1 MYHAYLVIGD
11 NYIDTEWVEGKSKGD
26 NFEKGKTNYLKTGG
40 YMDKHGGGRIEEWIS
55 SDEGN
60 TWAFDRDLTPDKTKY
75 PGWKYNNVQA
85 VTNPDGSVV
94 EGMLLFYGW
103 KDKDAP
109 EAKAFL
115 LHEN

>member
-1 MYHAYLVIGD
+1 MTILKK
-11 NYIDTEWVEGKSKGD
+11 E
-26 NFEKGKTNYLKTGG
+26 KTNYLKTGG

-55 SDEGN
+55 SDEGT

-85 VTNPDGSVV
+85 VTHPDGSIV

-103 KDKDAP
+103 KDKNAP